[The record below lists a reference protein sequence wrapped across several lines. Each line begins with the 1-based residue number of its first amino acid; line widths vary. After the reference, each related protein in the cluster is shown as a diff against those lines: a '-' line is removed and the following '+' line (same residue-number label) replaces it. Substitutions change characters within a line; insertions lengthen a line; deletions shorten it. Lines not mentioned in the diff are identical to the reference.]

1 MWVALFAGAMAALSC
16 GEPAAPRAPVP
27 ATVAAAPDTGKAAD
41 DVESGE
47 RQVEAAAGDCA
58 SACAGLLR
66 MTGGRDVLCSSK
78 SSLCAD
84 ATARAKKAETAVAS
98 FCDPC
103 GGGP

>member
-1 MWVALFAGAMAALSC
+1 MAALSC
-16 GEPAAPRAPVP
+16 GEPALVAGPHAPVP
-27 ATVAAAPDTGKAAD
+27 ASAPDLGKAAD

-66 MTGGRDVLCSSK
+66 MQGGRDVLCGQKAAS
-78 SSLCAD
+78 CGE
-84 ATARAKKAETAVAS
+84 ATKRTKTAETSVSS

-103 GGGP
+103 GGS